1 MSTIS
6 NSANRVS
13 GLISGLDTEA
23 LVKAMTANTKAR
35 INSQKQK
42 LQTLQWKQESYR
54 SVISKISSFKDKYLN
69 ILSETSIKANA
80 VMKKCTATSSNDKV
94 ITATAA
100 AGATAAKYTI
110 KEAHAAKTASISSS
124 GSISTGEIRLDF
136 SNAVSG
142 RTYNVEMT
150 LDGVTKNVSFRGGAS
165 AEESQK
171 SFLNAAN
178 AVFAEVRGDK
188 KFEFAEGTS
197 DLAFNSGDDVFHTF
211 SVGYNDGVGLSNTTS
226 NKIYTS
232 SVISSVGFQKA
243 LEETDDGMYS
253 FNINGVDFEVSKTD
267 TISSIISKVNNS
279 DAGVKLS
286 FSNVSQSFTLESTDT
301 GAGAEV
307 NIYQTKG
314 NLLNSMFNIDSDKL
328 TPTKADTAK
337 VTYIGNVS
345 TTGKLSSVIT
355 NKLKEGFASGEGK
368 YDVKVTDNDGN
379 VRTLTL
385 DLGSII
391 KADNKPADDD
401 FDDDFIS
408 GAFNVAFKTA
418 YGSPLYDDAFE
429 LKYANG
435 NLTINSPDLTLEFK
449 DSVFNGLTN
458 AKEMN
463 ATPAYI
469 AARGVETMT
478 FNRNGEEVTVTASN
492 PAEGISMQDL
502 IDAKIITLPTD
513 GNMIA
518 AGDITGTDQAAKDFL
533 QEYFK
538 KDSLVGAKDGDVMS
552 AKGENSMIW
561 VSNDGVNF
569 TKYASAT
576 NLFTFDGTT
585 INLTDTKDFVPE
597 SDEDYITIETAKD
610 TSGIKDVIKGFVDE
624 YNQLLSDLY
633 GETSTK
639 RPKSSGSYYDP
650 LTEEQEE
657 EMSDKE
663 IEKWTE
669 NAKTGLLYRDS
680 SIQKFL
686 SEIRS
691 AMVTRVD
698 GFGLAD
704 LGIKLTES
712 WSDHGK
718 LEIDDSKLESAIAA
732 YGDKVADLFT
742 SPDGIAAKLEK
753 VVDKAISTKAKNYGY
768 LSSLA
773 GIEGTKTDTDNQI
786 YKQMDYIQKLIERL
800 NDKYEKEQDRYW
812 RKYTA
817 LEKYMAQAQSQ
828 MSYFTDLS
836 GGY

>member
-401 FDDDFIS
+401 FVDDFIS